1 MSHQLAIAFD
11 PSTWAPQAA
20 DVAGPSLL
28 VNAPLDPTWAPWAER
43 LTGLVT
49 KACVGLRTRERRA
62 RRLTVTLHLENGQRL
77 RRSISLGRSC
87 ERAEEMLPA
96 ALGLLRLLMA
106 ERQVPVARLAVHLGE
121 LVEGANQPI
130 RFERYLKARRKNA
143 FHRVAGLVATCGA
156 AMAGLMQA
164 WR

>member
-1 MSHQLAIAFD
+1 MSHQLAIAID
-11 PSTWAPQAA
+11 PTAWAPEAA

-43 LTGLVT
+43 LTTLIEKACTGLV
-49 KACVGLRTRERRA
+49 ARERRA
-62 RRLTVTLHLENGQRL
+62 RQVTVVLHLENGQRL
-77 RRSISLGRSC
+77 RRTLPLGRSC
-87 ERAEEMLPA
+87 DRAEEILPA

-106 ERQVPVARLAVHLGE
+106 ERRMPIARMGVQLGE

-130 RFERYLKARRKNA
+130 RFERYLKARRKSGMA
-143 FHRVAGLVATCGA
+143 RVAGLVATCGA
-156 AMAGLMQA
+156 AMAGLLQA